1 MTRLGLVTA
10 TALAAIGVGY
20 PGLAQMPTKLI
31 WNASA
36 SAPIGLY
43 TVAPADR
50 LEVCLIWSPSTR
62 PGR

>member
-20 PGLAQMPTKLI
+20 PGLAPMPTKLI

-36 SAPIGLY
+36 GA
-43 TVAPADR
+43 TV
-50 LEVCLIWSPSTR
+50 
-62 PGR
+62 